1 MFDFDISRMIQEIAL
16 VAPGF
21 LIAITVHE
29 YMHGYIAL
37 RLGDPTAKIA
47 GRLTFNPISH
57 LDPIGTIVLVL
68 TRMIGWAK
76 PVPVDPRNLR
86 NPLRD
91 MLWIS
96 LGGPAANL
104 IAATVLAVVYRLILF
119 SFPEVPIDSTAA
131 YVLVPLVG
139 MLRFAVVVNVGLAVF
154 NMIPVHPLDGSSVL
168 AGLLQRHLAYEY
180 QKLEPYGFIILL
192 ALIFTRVVDYI
203 VVPPIRLIA
212 GILLQGL
219 G

>member
-168 AGLLQRHLAYEY
+168 AGLLPRHLAYEY

>member
-1 MFDFDISRMIQEIAL
+1 MLDFDIARMIQEIAL

-57 LDPIGTIVLVL
+57 LDPIGTLVLVL

-119 SFPEVPIDSTAA
+119 SFPEVGIDSTAA
-131 YVLVPLVG
+131 YVLVPFVG

-168 AGLLQRHLAYEY
+168 AGLLPRHLAYEY

-192 ALIFTRVVDYI
+192 ALLFTRVVDYI

>member
-1 MFDFDISRMIQEIAL
+1 
-16 VAPGF
+16 
-21 LIAITVHE
+21 
-29 YMHGYIAL
+29 
-37 RLGDPTAKIA
+37 
-47 GRLTFNPISH
+47 
-57 LDPIGTIVLVL
+57 
-68 TRMIGWAK
+68 
-76 PVPVDPRNLR
+76 
-86 NPLRD
+86 

-168 AGLLQRHLAYEY
+168 AGLLPRHLAYEY

>member
-21 LIAITVHE
+21 LVAITVHE

-57 LDPIGTIVLVL
+57 LDPIGTLVLVL
-68 TRMIGWAK
+68 TRIIGWAK

-104 IAATVLAVVYRLILF
+104 IAATVLAVVYRLIVF
-119 SFPEVPIDSTAA
+119 SFPEVRIDSTTA
-131 YVLVPLVG
+131 YVLVPLVE
-139 MLRFAVVVNVGLAVF
+139 MIKFAVVINVGLAVF
-154 NMIPVHPLDGSSVL
+154 NMIPIHPLDGSSVL
-168 AGLLQRHLAYEY
+168 AGLLPRHLAYEY

-192 ALIFTRVVDYI
+192 ALLFTGVVRYI
-203 VVPPIRLIA
+203 VYPPIMFITT
-212 GILLQGL
+212 ILLRGL

>member
-37 RLGDPTAKIA
+37 RLGDPTAKMA

-57 LDPIGTIVLVL
+57 LDPIGTLVLVL
-68 TRMIGWAK
+68 TRIIGWAK

-104 IAATVLAVVYRLILF
+104 IAATALALVFHVALF
-119 SFPEVPIDSTAA
+119 FYSSAGGETLSAFF
-131 YVLVPLVG
+131 LWPLVL

-168 AGLLQRHLAYEY
+168 AGLLPRHLAYEY

-192 ALIFTRVVDYI
+192 ALLFTRVVDYI
-203 VVPPIRLIA
+203 VVPPIRFIA
-212 GILLQGL
+212 GILLQGP